1 MIRQLLAILAP
12 GFLLWTTSSRA
23 QGTDSLPL
31 QAIQFIEG
39 GPGDWIGN
47 TRDRIV
53 TALGRPNGVEVRTIR
68 NQDDTL
74 ATDSIVT
81 LHYAA
86 ATFVLYVATTV
97 HSDFLAEATV
107 WGAAYLK
114 QSPIKL
120 GATLLQVRA
129 YFGDTS
135 RGPTPQLVYSHDT
148 PLPHR
153 LELWFENNKLV
164 RLQWEYPVD

>member
-1 MIRQLLAILAP
+1 MRQLLAILAP
-12 GFLLWTTSSRA
+12 GFLLLAPSSPA
-23 QGTDSLPL
+23 QSTDSLPL
-31 QAIQFIEG
+31 QAIQLIEG

-53 TALGRPNGVEVRTIR
+53 TALGRPNRLELRTLQ

-74 ATDSIVT
+74 STDSIVT
-81 LHYAA
+81 LHYPA
-86 ATFVLYVATTV
+86 ATFVIYVATSV
-97 HSDFLAEATV
+97 HNDLLGEVTI

-120 GATLLQVRA
+120 GATLRQVRA
-129 YFGDTS
+129 YFDDTS
-135 RGPTPQLVYSHDT
+135 RSPTQHLVYSHDT

-153 LELWFENNKLV
+153 LEFWFVKNQLV
-164 RLQWEYPVD
+164 RLQWAYPID